1 MKNWTDGKIV
11 NVIGEIVMEYR
22 DFFIKSLMSNPGLD
36 NTAFLSF
43 REKWNSH
50 KNDSGIYS
58 WCS

>member
-1 MKNWTDGKIV
+1 MKNWTKGKIV

-36 NTAFLSF
+36 NTAFFHLE
-43 REKWNSH
+43 RNGIVTKMIQ
-50 KNDSGIYS
+50 GIYS